1 MTKKTFTP
9 KGTVVVG
16 PYSPAV
22 EAGNLIYFSGQI
34 PIDSTT
40 GKIIEGDIEAQTVQ
54 CLKNISAVLE
64 AADITPDKIVKS
76 TVYLTDMSDYALVN
90 EVYGEYFKPPYPART
105 AIAVV
110 SLPLG
115 SKVEIEVIAKRW
127 FWHIKLWNLNLLFI

>member
-115 SKVEIEVIAKRW
+115 SKVEIEVIAKR
-127 FWHIKLWNLNLLFI
+127 